1 MPLFSETLDAAS
13 QPSAQSHR
21 EVGIPG
27 PTTGDNNNSNNNNNS
42 NAQNTASAV
51 HYLSDM
57 LRSTELDWQSC
68 PSDSGSDT

>member
-1 MPLFSETLDAAS
+1 MPVFSETLDAAS

-27 PTTGDNNNSNNNNNS
+27 PTTGDNNNN